1 MVGGGSAPS
10 QLGFPPLVRSQD
22 FDPESHSRDHSMP
35 AEPSRHPGHRK
46 VVPMTAERVEFRRCT
61 SIHTALLIT
70 TRTRLLIRAR
80 E

>member
-22 FDPESHSRDHSMP
+22 FAPESQQPRTISCQRNFRDIP
-35 AEPSRHPGHRK
+35 DTERWFPS
-46 VVPMTAERVEFRRCT
+46 
-61 SIHTALLIT
+61 LLS
-70 TRTRLLIRAR
+70 

>member
-35 AEPSRHPGHRK
+35 AELSRHRK